1 MGPKVIMPA
10 QFVPEA
16 RDWWRKKLGV
26 AAGWPAEDI
35 CYGLAEH
42 FAELYIEDT
51 DAFDAVRGR
60 SCVYLAN
67 HQVGV
72 ESYLFSIVMSGIAG
86 IKTPV
91 IAKAE
96 HRQSWIGRIVSHSVA
111 YPGMADPGLMVL
123 VEREHPLSVA
133 TALED
138 LAMRMRAGT
147 TSVLVH
153 VEGTR
158 ARSCRE
164 PVSRLSPALLDMA
177 LAANAPVVPVRFAGG
192 LPVGPATA
200 RLEFPVGYG
209 RQQYRIGRPILPETL
224 ARIPYRERAQTVLA
238 AINTLGGE
246 TSDERPAAPD
256 PAFAQR
262 VQSWVAD
269 SGASLEDAVIY
280 AVLFESAH
288 PSPAVRR
295 LVEGARQGRL
305 VLGSDAASR
314 WLATLARMLFGPHGP
329 VVVEAEAVS

>member
-1 MGPKVIMPA
+1 MASQVITPV
-10 QFVPEA
+10 QFVPQA
-16 RDWWRKKLGV
+16 RAWWRKTLGV

-42 FAELYIEDT
+42 FAELVIEDV

-72 ESYLFSIVMSGIAG
+72 ESYLFSIVMSGLAG
-86 IKTPV
+86 ITTPV

-111 YPGMADPGLMVL
+111 YPGVPDPGLMML
-123 VEREHPLSVA
+123 VDREHPASVA
-133 TALED
+133 NALLD
-138 LAMRMRAGT
+138 LAIRMRAGS

-153 VEGTR
+153 VDGTR
-158 ARSCRE
+158 ALSCRQ

-177 LAANAPVVPVRFAGG
+177 LAADAPVVPVRFAGG
-192 LPVGPATA
+192 LPVEPAVA

-209 RQQYRIGRPILPETL
+209 RQQYRIGRPILPDTL
-224 ARIPYRERAQTVLA
+224 SRIAYRDRAQAVLE
-238 AINTLGGE
+238 AINALGGDIR
-246 TSDERPAAPD
+246 DEHPAAPD
-256 PAFAQR
+256 PLFAQR
-262 VQSWVAD
+262 VQSWMAS

-288 PSPAVRR
+288 PNPAIRR
-295 LVEGARQGRL
+295 LVDGARQGRL

-314 WLATLARMLFGPHGP
+314 WLATLARMLYGPRGP
-329 VVVEAEAVS
+329 MVLDAGAAS